1 MVLCLPTPPVSS
13 PVAPNLE
20 IAAARDDDS
29 AAANGEN
36 DDANG
41 NEGRAAVAAVA
52 AAGTPATA
60 ADEVSSP
67 LAAAAAAACAGT
79 RAPIT
84 SQHAALDPSANAG
97 PTRPPPAAAAAASA
111 AVAVVATA
119 EAPAA
124 VLEATPSTLAPRPPP
139 APTAAAAASRAAP
152 SRPATCLCTSD
163 AARLATTRAAARPIR
178 GSWVGTGVMGAAM
191 CGHLQAAGYAVNV
204 FNRTPSKAEELVV
217 GGAVLCESP
226 AAVAAIS
233 DVVFSIV
240 GYPHDVQ
247 QVVLG
252 PTGVLSAL
260 KPGGILVDM
269 STSQPSLAR
278 EIAAAAEARQCWAV
292 DAPVSGGDKG
302 AREAALAIMAGGDE
316 AVVQALQPLLS
327 CMGKCTYMGPAGAGQ
342 SCKMA
347 NQVTIASTMVGL
359 VEGLLYAHKA
369 GLHIPT

>member
-1 MVLCLPTPPVSS
+1 MATSRVLKEIS
-13 PVAPNLE
+13 P
-20 IAAARDDDS
+20 
-29 AAANGEN
+29 
-36 DDANG
+36 
-41 NEGRAAVAAVA
+41 AVTKI
-52 AAGTPATA
+52 GW
-60 ADEVSSP
+60 
-67 LAAAAAAACAGT
+67 
-79 RAPIT
+79 I
-84 SQHAALDPSANAG
+84 
-97 PTRPPPAAAAAASA
+97 
-111 AVAVVATA
+111 
-119 EAPAA
+119 
-124 VLEATPSTLAPRPPP
+124 
-139 APTAAAAASRAAP
+139 
-152 SRPATCLCTSD
+152 
-163 AARLATTRAAARPIR
+163 
-178 GSWVGTGVMGAAM
+178 GTGVMGAAM

-204 FNRTPSKAEELVV
+204 FNRTPSKAAALV
-217 GGAVLCESP
+217 GRGAVLCESP
-226 AAVAAIS
+226 AAVAANS

-252 PTGVLSAL
+252 PTGILSAL

-369 GLHIPT
+369 GLHIPTYLAAISKGAAGSRSLDLYASRILQRDLLPGFFVKHFVKDLGIALEECRAMSLSLPGLALAQQLYVSLQAHGDGDLGTQALVLALERLNNVQLPKLPPS